1 MEINCGKIAEN
12 YLLIQN
18 PLYSFSFPI
27 AILVAII
34 IFGCAKAYKWSNNSY
49 VNQILIPV
57 LALLLTMVLLDIISR
72 LMISKDEKMKV
83 TQMCN
88 KWINSQNIDIN
99 IDIDVENF
107 TDKKKPKSPPNPP
120 NPSKQPKKIQDF
132 LKEYDKKK
140 NSKKKVVE
148 KMENM
153 NSTEQ
158 VIDPIAEIR
167 NISPSPIPFKPNG
180 QMCIQDSNSC
190 NLCSGSGQNPYNLI
204 APIPIPG
211 PQWLPESAATVQNKL
226 KNNIYTNAK
235 CPVV

>member
-49 VNQILIPV
+49 INQILIPV

-72 LMISKDEKMKV
+72 LMITKNDKIKV

-88 KWINSQNIDIN
+88 QWINNKVS
-99 IDIDVENF
+99 VENF
-107 TDKKKPKSPPNPP
+107 A
-120 NPSKQPKKIQDF
+120 SKQKQKQIKIPPHLLDNM
-132 LKEYDKKK
+132 KK
-140 NSKKKVVE
+140 NKSKNKIEFQKNGKKNIME

-153 NSTEQ
+153 NTLEK
-158 VIDPIAEIR
+158 VIDPIAEIP
-167 NISPSPIPFKPNG
+167 NISPFPLPFNPDG
-180 QMCIQDSNSC
+180 QMCIQNSNSC

-204 APIPIPG
+204 APIPG
-211 PQWLPESAATVQNKL
+211 PQWLPESAETVQSRL
-226 KNNIYTNAK
+226 KNNNYTAAK
-235 CPVV
+235 CPIA

>member
-1 MEINCGKIAEN
+1 MEINCDKIAEK

-57 LALLLTMVLLDIISR
+57 LALLLTMVLLDVISR
-72 LMISKDEKMKV
+72 LMISKNDKMKV

-88 KWINSQNIDIN
+88 QWINNKVS
-99 IDIDVENF
+99 VENF
-107 TDKKKPKSPPNPP
+107 ASKEKNMLPHVPPNM
-120 NPSKQPKKIQDF
+120 KIEQPKNKMDF
-132 LKEYDKKK
+132 LKKHGFK
-140 NSKKKVVE
+140 NTVE

-153 NSTEQ
+153 NVLEK
-158 VIDPIAEIR
+158 VIDPIAEIP
-167 NISPSPIPFKPNG
+167 NISPSPLPFKPDG
-180 QMCIQDSNSC
+180 QMCIQDSNGC

-204 APIPIPG
+204 APIPG
-211 PQWLPESAATVQNKL
+211 PQWLPESAATVQNRL
-226 KNNIYTNAK
+226 KNNNYSAAK
-235 CPVV
+235 CPIA